1 MLFKEIGIDMG
12 TENTRICMKNK
23 GIILS
28 EPSLVSVTTDETYRY
43 NVGNAAKSLLNKVD
57 DVVVLKPFI
66 TDFDLS
72 VILFQG
78 LLKKAFKHSKHFYN
92 LVVSMPSSA
101 SEIERRAIFE
111 MVESVDA
118 THIYLVP
125 EVLLAA
131 LGSGFNIERP
141 RGVLVIH
148 IGGSKAEVA
157 VCSLGEVVA
166 IETVRCGG
174 EDINNALIEFCKKKY
189 KVQIGYRTAEKIKR
203 NVGFAYR
210 TLYEK
215 DIDIK
220 CRQIDTGVLS
230 SLTLTSVE
238 VRTVISD
245 ALSPIIEAIKNIFQK
260 VSADLVSDI
269 MNGNAVLTGGT
280 ACLYGIDKLIS
291 QELHLEISVSEN
303 ADKAVI
309 MGIEKMLNERLLRND
324 IYLKKADY

>member
-28 EPSLVSVTTDETYRY
+28 ESSLVSVTTDETYRY
-43 NVGNAAKSLLNKVD
+43 NIGNSAKSLLNKVD
-57 DVVVLKPFI
+57 GVVVLKPFI

-78 LLKKAFKHSKHFYN
+78 LLKKAFKHSKYFFN
-92 LVVSMPSSA
+92 LVISMPSNA

-111 MVESVDA
+111 MTESVDA
-118 THIYLVP
+118 IHTYLVP

-131 LGSGFNIERP
+131 LGSGFNIEKP
-141 RGVLVIH
+141 CGVLVIH
-148 IGGSKAEVA
+148 IGGSKAEIA

-166 IETVRCGG
+166 IETVKCGG
-174 EDINNALIEFCKKKY
+174 EDINNALIDFCKKKY

-220 CRQIDTGVLS
+220 CRKLDTGVSS

-238 VRTVISD
+238 VRTVISN
-245 ALSPIIEAIKNIFQK
+245 ALSPVIEAVKNIFQK
-260 VSADLVSDI
+260 VSADLVADI
-269 MNGNAVLTGGT
+269 MSGNIVLTGGT
-280 ACLYGIDKLIS
+280 ACLYGVDKLIE
-291 QELHLEISVSEN
+291 QELRLDVSVSEN
-303 ADKAVI
+303 PDKAVI
-309 MGIEKMLNERLLRND
+309 RGIEKMLNENLLKKD
-324 IYLKKADY
+324 IYKKVDF